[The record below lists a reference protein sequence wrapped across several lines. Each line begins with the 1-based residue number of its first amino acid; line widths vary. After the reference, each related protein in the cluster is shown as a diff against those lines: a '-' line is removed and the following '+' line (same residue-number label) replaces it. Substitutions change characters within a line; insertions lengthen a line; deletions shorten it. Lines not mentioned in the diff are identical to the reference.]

1 MKASELMIGDWVMST
16 HPAVPRPIKVTE
28 IGGGNVG
35 YKYGVIQLWF
45 IEPIPVTPEI
55 LEKNGFK
62 LKEERKTYT
71 TYVSVWDE
79 ISIISFAFYKETIC
93 GVDTMLECEYGFAG
107 GLDRIHHCHIKYV
120 HELQHALRLCAIK
133 KEIEL

>member
-45 IEPIPVTPEI
+45 IEPIPLTPEI
-55 LEKNGFK
+55 LEKNGFSV
-62 LKEERKTYT
+62 KEEGETHT
-71 TYVSVWDE
+71 IYVRVDE
-79 ISIISFAFYKETIC
+79 NSIISFAFYKETIC
-93 GVDTMLECEYGFAG
+93 GVDTLLECELGFAG
-107 GLDRIHHCHIKYV
+107 GLNRIHHCHIKYV
-120 HELQHALRLCAIK
+120 HELQHALRLTGAE
-133 KEIEL
+133 KEVVV